1 MTTSLDDLATKAAAG
16 EAFSREE
23 AERVLTSPDLITAG
37 TLGETARKHRHGNRV
52 MFGRVLEIRDGI
64 LPADRGQAGEIRVIG
79 RPESVETMRELVR
92 SAVKL
97 AGGVPVTAFSVADLI
112 EFVAFDEV
120 GLADLARRL
129 HADGLDGV
137 AEVPIDKL
145 DNSEMAPE
153 IIRAVLHGGLKA
165 RRATITQASAAD
177 RLDLIERAAALQ
189 RETGAF
195 VAFAPL
201 PRVDPRE
208 QPSTG
213 YDDVRT
219 ITVARLM
226 CPHIP
231 AIQVDWPLYGPK
243 LAQVAIAYGADD
255 LDGISPLDTLDLG
268 PRRAPREEILRHI
281 RMASAEPAERDG
293 RYTLK
298 S

>member
-1 MTTSLDDLATKAAAG
+1 MTSSLDDLETKAAAG
-16 EAFSREE
+16 QAFTREE
-23 AERVLTSPDLITAG
+23 AERVLASPDLITAG
-37 TLGETARKHRHGNRV
+37 ALGEAARKHRHGNRV
-52 MFGRVLEIRDGI
+52 TFGRVLEIHGGSF
-64 LPADRGQAGEIRVIG
+64 PQDRGHAGEIRLIG

-92 SAVKL
+92 EAVKF
-97 AGGVPVTAFSVADLI
+97 AGGVPVTAFSIADLI

-137 AEVPIDKL
+137 AEVPVDRL

-165 RRATITQASAAD
+165 RRATLSEAPAAA

-195 VAFAPL
+195 AAFAPL
-201 PRVDPRE
+201 PRLDPRD

-219 ITVARLM
+219 IAVARLM

-231 AIQVDWPLYGPK
+231 SIQVDWPLYGPK

-255 LDGISPLDTLDLG
+255 LDGIAPIDTQDLG

-281 RMASAEPAERDG
+281 RMASAEPVERDG
-293 RYTLK
+293 RYALK

>member
-1 MTTSLDDLATKAAAG
+1 MTSSLDDFGAKAAAG
-16 EAFSREE
+16 EAFTRED
-23 AERVLTSPDLITAG
+23 AERVLASPDLIAAG
-37 TLGETARKHRHGNRV
+37 TLGEAARQHRHGNRV
-52 MFGRVLEIRDGI
+52 TFGRVLEIHNGV
-64 LPADRGQAGEIRVIG
+64 LPNDRGEAGEIRLIG
-79 RPESVETMRELVR
+79 RPESVETMRELIR
-92 SAVKL
+92 AAVKL
-97 AGGVPVTAFSVADLI
+97 AGGVPVTGYSVADLI

-137 AEVPIDKL
+137 AEVPIDRL

-165 RRATITQASAAD
+165 RRATVTQASADD
-177 RLDLIERAAALQ
+177 RLGLIERAAALQ

-195 VAFAPL
+195 AAFAPL
-201 PRVDPRE
+201 PRVDPRD

-219 ITVARLM
+219 IAVARLM

-231 AIQVDWPLYGPK
+231 SIQVDWPLYGPK

-255 LDGISPLDTLDLG
+255 LDGISPVDSTELG
-268 PRRAPREEILRHI
+268 PRRAPREEIVRHI